1 MRIARAAKSLGA
13 TSLSVCAPED
23 VTSPHV
29 EYADEHVVLE
39 KGTTAIAPYLDI
51 ERLTK
56 VAVENDV
63 DFVHPGNDIITICLI
78 CCCYFNFMISNMHM
92 ICFLSDN
99 ESSLL
104 NQIFCALYTYTGY
117 GFLSESAPFAQ
128 SLVSSGINWVG
139 PPPEVLQLFGDKIQA
154 RALAQRSNVPVVKG
168 SGNLISGDECLDIL
182 NNGDVRLPAI
192 MKVSCFIHAPFTFL
206 SNCIS

>member
-63 DFVHPGNDIITICLI
+63 DFVHPGNDI
-78 CCCYFNFMISNMHM
+78 MISNMFM
-92 ICFLSDN
+92 
-99 ESSLL
+99 LL
-104 NQIFCALYTYTGY
+104 LFQLYY
-117 GFLSESAPFAQ
+117 
-128 SLVSSGINWVG
+128 
-139 PPPEVLQLFGDKIQA
+139 
-154 RALAQRSNVPVVKG
+154 
-168 SGNLISGDECLDIL
+168 DIKYAH
-182 NNGDVRLPAI
+182 DMFSVRQ
-192 MKVSCFIHAPFTFL
+192 
-206 SNCIS
+206 

>member
-23 VTSPHV
+23 GTSPHV

-63 DFVHPGNDIITICLI
+63 DFVHPGNVLL
-78 CCCYFNFMISNMHM
+78 FHVMISNMHM
-92 ICFLSDN
+92 ICFL
-99 ESSLL
+99 
-104 NQIFCALYTYTGY
+104 F
-117 GFLSESAPFAQ
+117 
-128 SLVSSGINWVG
+128 
-139 PPPEVLQLFGDKIQA
+139 DKE
-154 RALAQRSNVPVVKG
+154 RVVY
-168 SGNLISGDECLDIL
+168 
-182 NNGDVRLPAI
+182 
-192 MKVSCFIHAPFTFL
+192 
-206 SNCIS
+206 

>member
-63 DFVHPGNDIITICLI
+63 DFVHPGNDIMIICL

-92 ICFLSDN
+92 ICFLFDN
-99 ESSLL
+99 ERV
-104 NQIFCALYTYTGY
+104 AY
-117 GFLSESAPFAQ
+117 
-128 SLVSSGINWVG
+128 
-139 PPPEVLQLFGDKIQA
+139 
-154 RALAQRSNVPVVKG
+154 
-168 SGNLISGDECLDIL
+168 
-182 NNGDVRLPAI
+182 
-192 MKVSCFIHAPFTFL
+192 
-206 SNCIS
+206 

>member
-63 DFVHPGNDIITICLI
+63 DFVHPGNDIIICL
-78 CCCYFNFMISNMHM
+78 CCCYFNFIMISNMHM
-92 ICFLSDN
+92 ICFLFDN
-99 ESSLL
+99 E
-104 NQIFCALYTYTGY
+104 
-117 GFLSESAPFAQ
+117 
-128 SLVSSGINWVG
+128 
-139 PPPEVLQLFGDKIQA
+139 
-154 RALAQRSNVPVVKG
+154 RVVY
-168 SGNLISGDECLDIL
+168 
-182 NNGDVRLPAI
+182 
-192 MKVSCFIHAPFTFL
+192 
-206 SNCIS
+206 